1 MLVGRVVG
9 NVWATQKDPSLEGV
23 RMLLVRPFTG
33 AASRAAA
40 GATGEAT
47 KGKTKG
53 SKLKDAP
60 SRGDEADDLVVAGDR
75 LGAGIG
81 ETVLVS
87 FGRAARTVLG
97 SQDIAWQAAVVG
109 IVDSISLDDSGVF
122 ELSDG
127 GERVP
132 R

>member
-9 NVWATQKDPSLEGV
+9 NVWATQKDPTLEGV
-23 RMLLVRPFTG
+23 RLLLVRPFSGGADGKATG
-33 AASRAAA
+33 KAAGKKSAASAAA
-40 GATGEAT
+40 SA
-47 KGKTKG
+47 
-53 SKLKDAP
+53 
-60 SRGDEADDLVVAGDR
+60 DEADDLVVAGDR

-81 ETVLVS
+81 ETVLVA

-109 IVDSISLDDSGVF
+109 IVDSITLGEDGAF
-122 ELSDG
+122 ELSDD
-127 GERVP
+127 GERLP

>member
-9 NVWATQKDPSLEGV
+9 NVWATQKDPTLEGV
-23 RMLLVRPFTG
+23 RMLLVRPFNGGAGPRGEPPAKAGKSRSASQSTA
-33 AASRAAA
+33 AASR
-40 GATGEAT
+40 
-47 KGKTKG
+47 
-53 SKLKDAP
+53 
-60 SRGDEADDLVVAGDR
+60 DEADDLVVAGDR

-81 ETVLVS
+81 ETVLVA

-109 IVDSISLDDSGVF
+109 IVDSISLDDEGTF
-122 ELSDG
+122 ELSEG
-127 GERVP
+127 GERQP

>member
-9 NVWATQKDPSLEGV
+9 NVWATQKDPTLEGV
-23 RMLLVRPFTG
+23 RMLLVRPFV
-33 AASRAAA
+33 A
-40 GATGEAT
+40 GGGGGG
-47 KGKTKG
+47 GK
-53 SKLKDAP
+53 
-60 SRGDEADDLVVAGDR
+60 DEAEDLVVAGDR

-109 IVDSISLDDSGVF
+109 IVDSISLQDGGTF
-122 ELSDG
+122 ELDDDG
-127 GERVP
+127 GRVA

>member
-9 NVWATQKDPSLEGV
+9 NVWATQKDPTLEGV

-33 AASRAAA
+33 A
-40 GATGEAT
+40 GTATGAGTGTGE
-47 KGKTKG
+47 KGGKASPHGGT
-53 SKLKDAP
+53 
-60 SRGDEADDLVVAGDR
+60 RDEADELVVAGDR

-81 ETVLVS
+81 ETVLVA

-109 IVDSISLDDSGVF
+109 IVDSISLQDGGTF

-127 GERVP
+127 GERIA

>member
-23 RMLLVRPFTG
+23 RMLLVRPFNGGRTIGSGESKAGSPPG
-33 AASRAAA
+33 A
-40 GATGEAT
+40 GN
-47 KGKTKG
+47 
-53 SKLKDAP
+53 
-60 SRGDEADDLVVAGDR
+60 DEADELVVAADR

-81 ETVLVS
+81 ETVLVA

-109 IVDSISLDDSGVF
+109 IVDSISLQHGGTF
-122 ELSDG
+122 ELSDD
-127 GERVP
+127 GERSS

>member
-33 AASRAAA
+33 AASRAAN
-40 GATGEAT
+40 EA
-47 KGKTKG
+47 KGNGPKQNE
-53 SKLKDAP
+53 AP
-60 SRGDEADDLVVAGDR
+60 SHGDEADELVVAGDR

>member
-9 NVWATQKDPSLEGV
+9 NVWATQKDPTLEGV

-33 AASRAAA
+33 GRTTASNKFE
-40 GATGEAT
+40 GEAST
-47 KGKTKG
+47 ASG
-53 SKLKDAP
+53 S
-60 SRGDEADDLVVAGDR
+60 DEADDLVVAADR

-81 ETVLVS
+81 ETVLVA

-109 IVDSISLDDSGVF
+109 IVDSISLQNGGTF
-122 ELSDG
+122 ELSDD
-127 GERVP
+127 GERSS